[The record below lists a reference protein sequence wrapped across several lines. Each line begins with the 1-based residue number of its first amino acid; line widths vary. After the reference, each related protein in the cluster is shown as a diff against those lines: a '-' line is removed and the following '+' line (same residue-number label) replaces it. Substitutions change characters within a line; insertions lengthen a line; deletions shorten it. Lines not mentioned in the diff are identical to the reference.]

1 VDHFAEEMMT
11 MHDGGL
17 DEVRKWVLD
26 KHPELE
32 DIDIDLDII
41 DSRIVS
47 SLEFISLLLFV
58 EELRGE
64 PLMSDDVQLESFRTL
79 RLINDNFL
87 TR

>member
-1 VDHFAEEMMT
+1 VDHFAEETT
-11 MHDGGL
+11 MNDGLL
-17 DEVRKWVLD
+17 DELRKWVLD

-64 PLMSDDVQLESFRTL
+64 PLLSDDVQLESFRTL
-79 RLINDNFL
+79 RMINDHFL
-87 TR
+87 VR